1 MRHRLIAAHTPRRSS
16 SRPSAGRVIAGTTAQ
31 FNVFSAPRK
40 LNAFIT
46 LTTPLREEVRSLLFE
61 YIYNAPRLY
70 SDLEYIYIF
79 PVDYEL
85 RAV

>member
-61 YIYNAPRLY
+61 CIYNSHRLH
-70 SDLEYIYIF
+70 SDLGYISS
-79 PVDYEL
+79 VDYEL